1 MNRETTDDPC
11 CCWCRDR
18 QQPVLA
24 PDHTAS
30 EFNFRNINPVSA
42 DLIEANGCT
51 NYVNNGV
58 NCTHL
63 MKMNLMQGFVMYNC
77 FSFGYM
83 PEYLHR
89 QLSDRS
95 RQTAFI
101 DYLFHVGKIPVLM
114 VMVLVLLMTML
125 VVVVM
130 ALFMTVPVVMV
141 AVMALLV
148 SVSVVMKIVMVMPMI
163 VSMVLVTLM
172 ALPIIVLVL
181 QVVVVVLLMAVFVV
195 MLAVMALLVIIPVRV
210 LIIIMICD
218 DCNFCAGDA
227 MSLIPPDIQPP
238 ATCIEFLQAVGQYL
252 TAYSQVKQCTQVH
265 VSADS

>member
-1 MNRETTDDPC
+1 MNRKTADDPC
-11 CCWCRDR
+11 CCRCRDR

-125 VVVVM
+125 VVV
-130 ALFMTVPVVMV
+130 
-141 AVMALLV
+141 VMALLV

>member
-1 MNRETTDDPC
+1 M
-11 CCWCRDR
+11 
-18 QQPVLA
+18 LA

-63 MKMNLMQGFVMYNC
+63 MKMYFMQGLVMYSC
-77 FSFGYM
+77 FSFSYM

-89 QLSDRS
+89 QLSDRC
-95 RQTAFI
+95 RQTALF

-130 ALFMTVPVVMV
+130 ALFMTVPVIMLVVMT
-141 AVMALLV
+141 LLV

-163 VSMVLVTLM
+163 VYMVLVTLM
-172 ALPIIVLVL
+172 AL
-181 QVVVVVLLMAVFVV
+181 LMTLFVV
-195 MLAVMALLVIIPVRV
+195 MVVVIALLVIIPVRV
-210 LIIIMICD
+210 LMIIMICD
-218 DCNFCAGDA
+218 DGNFCAGDA
-227 MSLIPPDIQPP
+227 MSLVAPDIQPP
-238 ATCIEFLQAVGQYL
+238 ATCIEFLQAVGQDL
-252 TAYSQVKQCTQVH
+252 TAYTQVKQCTQVH
-265 VSADS
+265 VSADA

>member
-83 PEYLHR
+83 SEYLHR

-125 VVVVM
+125 VVV
-130 ALFMTVPVVMV
+130 
-141 AVMALLV
+141 VMALLV